1 MPNRVTEAQV
11 RALTLAKQSLAPRAR
26 GSDVL
31 SLVREIGPLRARPAV
46 TPYIALWARLRA
58 FDREDLYA
66 ALYSERSLVRLPA
79 MHSDLYVVPTE
90 DMPAYFWVTQSLA
103 ERNISSY
110 LAYLVS
116 NATSND
122 CQQPVNL
129 DEIVP
134 RVLEVISTRGACTAE
149 ELARWLP
156 VLDRQFTYG
165 KNGVSGPGTF
175 RLGTKLLPALCAQGL
190 LVYAEPRGSWKSDR
204 DRYAALS
211 TWLPEMDLRAIGP
224 RQALEQVLLDYV
236 SAYGPVTIGDMI
248 HWLGTARRRQVVYAL
263 MRLGSRLARVEVLGT
278 QGEAYVLREDLDRL
292 ASLPPPERFVRLLP
306 PRDGALMAY
315 RDPRRF
321 LPYEYRER
329 VYDWAGD
336 SLGVVLIDGLVRGLW
351 WQQSRGGARG
361 EPRPRGDRITVRFF
375 EKVDPEAMAMAG
387 EEARALGEFLQG
399 DPVDVVIALDGEE
412 PNGDEE
418 LPMPIPLGALPS
430 F

>member
-1 MPNRVTEAQV
+1 MVSV
-11 RALTLAKQSLAPRAR
+11 LR
-26 GSDVL
+26 G
-31 SLVREIGPLRARPAV
+31 IGPLRARPAV
-46 TPYIALWARLRA
+46 TPYIALWARLRD
-58 FDREDLYA
+58 FYRDDLYE

-103 ERNISSY
+103 ERNVSSY

-116 NATSND
+116 NAACDD

-129 DEIVP
+129 EELIP

-165 KNGVSGPGTF
+165 KNGVAEPGTF

-190 LVYAEPRGSWKSDR
+190 LVYAEPRGAWKSDR

-211 TWLPEMDLRAIGP
+211 TWLPDMDLHAIGP
-224 RQALEQVLLDYV
+224 REALERVLLDYV

-248 HWLGTARRRQVVYAL
+248 HWLGAARRRQVVFAL

-292 ASLPPPERFVRLLP
+292 EAIPAPERFVRLLP
-306 PRDGALMAY
+306 PRDGALAAY
-315 RDPRRF
+315 RDPGRF
-321 LPYEYRER
+321 LPREYRER
-329 VYDWAGD
+329 VFDWAGD
-336 SLGVVLIDGLVRGLW
+336 PLGVVMIDGLVRGLW
-351 WQQSRGGARG
+351 WQQSRSGGQG
-361 EPRPRGDRITVRFF
+361 GPRVTVRFF
-375 EKVDPEAMAMAG
+375 ERVDPEAMALAG

-399 DPVDVVIALDGEE
+399 EPSDVVITMDGEE
-412 PNGDEE
+412 AGDDE

-430 F
+430 W